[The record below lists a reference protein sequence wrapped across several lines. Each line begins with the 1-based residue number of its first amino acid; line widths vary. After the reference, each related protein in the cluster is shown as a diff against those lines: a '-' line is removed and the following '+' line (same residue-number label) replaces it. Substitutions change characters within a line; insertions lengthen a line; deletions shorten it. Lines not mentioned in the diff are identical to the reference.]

1 VTQAGLLTVFLTL
14 VWTPAVAAS
23 SLERRI
29 EARIQDAFARYDI
42 LSRQELECSTLLV
55 RKSSN
60 ARVARIGVHP
70 LQNRRCGGDPNT
82 APRRFEC
89 RTSRLTLRV
98 GRAGMN
104 TVIVAEEGGPST

>member
-1 VTQAGLLTVFLTL
+1 MRAGLLTVLMAL
-14 VWTPAVAAS
+14 GWTPAVAAS

-55 RKSSN
+55 RKSGS
-60 ARVARIGVHP
+60 ARVARIGVYP

-82 APRRFEC
+82 APRRFDIEIDL
-89 RTSRLTLRV
+89 RTGAVRTDNNPKREM
-98 GRAGMN
+98 RPAGPMR
-104 TVIVAEEGGPST
+104 

>member
-1 VTQAGLLTVFLTL
+1 VRQAGLLTVFLAL
-14 VWTPAVAAS
+14 GWTPAVAAS

-55 RKSSN
+55 RESSN

-82 APRRFEC
+82 APRRFDIEIDL
-89 RTSRLTLRV
+89 RTGAVRTNDNPEREMRPARLLQ
-98 GRAGMN
+98 
-104 TVIVAEEGGPST
+104 